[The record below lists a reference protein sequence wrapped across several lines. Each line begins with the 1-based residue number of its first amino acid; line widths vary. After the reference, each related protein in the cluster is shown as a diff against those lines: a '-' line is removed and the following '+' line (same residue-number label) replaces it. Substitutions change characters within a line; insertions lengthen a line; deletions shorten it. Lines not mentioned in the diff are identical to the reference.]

1 VVAALILAALE
12 AGTGELATAA
22 ALVDVIDRAEAAA
35 NPWTETL
42 LAAIELTV
50 AGDGDGWAAID
61 EVIARSQPED
71 RALLAWLRTRA
82 A

>member
-1 VVAALILAALE
+1 M
-12 AGTGELATAA
+12 
-22 ALVDVIDRAEAAA
+22 IDRAEAAA

-42 LAAIELTV
+42 LAAVELTV
-50 AGDGDGWAAID
+50 AGAGDGWAAID
-61 EVIARSQPED
+61 AVIARSQPED